1 MAGMSAVAI
10 MLLASRPA
18 FAEGYICDDA
28 IPRTEAVALLCN
40 GIAKQDQGDVDGAI
54 GDVKHALELQP
65 DLVEAHLILGIGY
78 YYQHQYALALAEYDL
93 YLAAVTDNFHAWSN
107 RAAAY
112 LQTGDLV
119 AARSDIDRALALN
132 PHDVQLLENRIVIA
146 READDRLTVIEDCTW
161 LIEHFPPRSK
171 WLLDRGKALGA
182 ESRLAESLA
191 DLQMAV
197 QLEPTADTYYFRG
210 ITQYF
215 LAQYDAAIADFTQT
229 LTLQPDFTL
238 AYLKRCSALYQLQRY
253 SAALPDCDEFVRQQP
268 DSYDGHYNRGIV
280 RSRAGD
286 QDGALTDYRLA
297 IELARNPA
305 EKANAWYGVGVASE
319 RAGQKKAAQDAYRRT
334 LEIDSEYRAA
344 RTALQRL

>member
-1 MAGMSAVAI
+1 MARMATVAI
-10 MLLASRPA
+10 MLLASHPA
-18 FAEGYICDDA
+18 FAEGYVCDDA
-28 IPRTEAVALLCN
+28 EPRTQAINLLCA
-40 GIAKQDQGDVDGAI
+40 GIAKQGQGDADGAI
-54 GDVKHALELQP
+54 SDAKQALELQP
-65 DLVEAHLILGIGY
+65 ELVDAHLILGISY
-78 YYQHQYALALAEYDL
+78 YDKQQYALALAEYDL
-93 YLAAVTDNFHAWSN
+93 YLASVTDNFHAWSN

-112 LQTGDLV
+112 LQTGDLI

-132 PHDVQLLENRIVIA
+132 PNDVQLLENRIVIA

-161 LIEHFPPRSK
+161 LIEHFPPRPA
-171 WLLDRGKALGA
+171 WLMDRGKALGA

-191 DLQMAV
+191 DLQLAV
-197 QLEPTADTYYFRG
+197 QLEPTADTHYFRG

-215 LAQYDAAIADFTQT
+215 LTQYDAAIEDFTQT
-229 LTLQPDFTL
+229 LTLQPEFTL

-253 SAALPDCDEFVRQQP
+253 SAALLDCDEFVRQQP

-286 QDGALTDYRLA
+286 QNGALTDYQRA

-305 EKANAWYGVGVASE
+305 EMANAWYGVGIASE
-319 RAGQKKAAQDAYRRT
+319 RAGQKKAARDAYQRT
-334 LEIDSEYRAA
+334 IEIDPDYRAA